1 MDFEKEMAMF
11 RYGVI
16 MPLRHG
22 NDERSLK
29 KRIGEQSTKIWTL
42 PNGRLRQFSC
52 STIEDWIYAYKRDG
66 MRGLTTGQRSDKG
79 DFREIGDEVRSY
91 IDKHISEYPQLK
103 ISIMINRMKAA
114 RVIIDNH
121 PSVSTIYR
129 YVKTIRPQKGAP
141 LKERRSFE
149 APYAGNL
156 WQTDI
161 MYGPYLPQLND
172 RGRWTK
178 KQTFLVAIID
188 DHSRLLCHGEFFF
201 KQDVLAYLSCLKT
214 ALHKRGIPEK
224 LYCDNGQVFLSVQ
237 VKRIMAELG
246 TIVLHT
252 QIRDCAAKG
261 KIERFFLTVRN
272 SFLNPLMALDK
283 PKKLEELNRKF
294 FKWSETEYN
303 LKRHSTINT
312 TPIERWMNT
321 AHKVRLFDI
330 NSEDETFYFETSRKV
345 KKDGTFSLDS
355 KIFETSWTLAGK
367 KITVKYDPFVPE
379 RPMVSYDNQDFG
391 RATPL
396 NRDFNNKLPGRK
408 KLQEDNKNDQ
418 P

>member
-16 MPLRHG
+16 TPLLHG

-29 KRIGEQSTKIWTL
+29 KRLNEQASKIWTL
-42 PNGRLRQFSC
+42 PQGKLRQFSS
-52 STIEDWIYAYKRDG
+52 STIEDWLYAYRRNG
-66 MRGLTTGQRSDKG
+66 MAGLTTGKRKDRG
-79 DFREIGDEVRSY
+79 HFREIGDDVRTY
-91 IDKHISEYPQLK
+91 IDKHICDYPQLK
-103 ISIMINRMKAA
+103 TSVMIKLMQADSAIREQL
-114 RVIIDNH
+114 

-129 YVKTIRPQKGAP
+129 YIKTIRPRKDTP
-141 LKERRSFE
+141 SKERRSFE

-161 MYGPYLPQLND
+161 MYGPYLPQLNE

-246 TIVLHT
+246 TTVLHT
-252 QIRDCAAKG
+252 QVRDCAAKG

-283 PKKLEELNRKF
+283 PKSLEQLNSKF
-294 FKWSETEYN
+294 WRWSEAEYN
-303 LKRHSTINT
+303 LKPHSAISG
-312 TPIERWMNT
+312 TPIERWMAS
-321 AHKVRLFDI
+321 AHKVRLFDL
-330 NSEDETFYFETSRKV
+330 NSANETFYFETTRKV
-345 KKDGTFSLDS
+345 KKDSTFSLDS
-355 KIFETSWTLAGK
+355 KIFETSWALVGK
-367 KITVKYDPFVPE
+367 KITVRYDPFVPE
-379 RPMVSYDNQDFG
+379 RPTVSYENQDFG

-396 NRDFNNKLPGRK
+396 NRQFNNKLPGRK
-408 KLQEDNKNDQ
+408 KHKENR
-418 P
+418 

>member
-1 MDFEKEMAMF
+1 MNFEKEMAMF

-16 MPLRHG
+16 TPLLHG

-29 KRIGEQSTKIWTL
+29 KRINDQAVKIWTL
-42 PNGRLRQFSC
+42 PQGSLRQFSC
-52 STIEDWIYAYKRDG
+52 NTIEDWLYAYRRDG
-66 MRGLTTGQRSDKG
+66 MAGLTTGKRKDRG
-79 DFREIGDEVRSY
+79 DFREIGDEVRAY

-103 ISIMINRMKAA
+103 TSVMIKLMQADSTIA
-114 RVIIDNH
+114 EQL

-129 YVKTIRPQKGAP
+129 YVKTILPQKNVP

-161 MYGPYLPQLND
+161 MYGPYLPQLNE
-172 RGRWTK
+172 RGKWTK

-246 TIVLHT
+246 TMVLHT

-272 SFLNPLMALDK
+272 SFLDPLMALDK
-283 PKKLEELNRKF
+283 PKKLEDLNCKF
-294 FKWSETEYN
+294 WKWGEAEYN
-303 LKRHSTINT
+303 IKQHSAING
-312 TPIERWMNT
+312 TPIERWLAS

-330 NSEDETFYFETSRKV
+330 NSANETFYFETTRKV

-355 KIFETSWTLAGK
+355 SIFETTWTLAGK

-379 RPMVSYDNQDFG
+379 RPVVSYENQDFG

-408 KLQEDNKNDQ
+408 KHKEDK
-418 P
+418 

>member
-11 RYGVI
+11 RYAVI
-16 MPLRHG
+16 TPLLHG

-29 KRIGEQSTKIWTL
+29 KRVHEQAAKIWTL
-42 PNGRLRQFSC
+42 PNGHLRQFSWG
-52 STIEDWIYAYKRDG
+52 TIEDWIYAYRRDG
-66 MRGLTTGQRSDKG
+66 MPGLTTGQRKDRG
-79 DFREIGDEVRSY
+79 DFREIGDDVRCY
-91 IDKHISEYPQLK
+91 IDKHIREYPRLK
-103 ISIMINRMKAA
+103 ISVMLNLMKAA
-114 RVIIDNH
+114 GVIIDNH
-121 PSVSTIYR
+121 PSASTIYR
-129 YVKTIRPQKGAP
+129 YVRTIRPLKGAP

-161 MYGPYLPQLND
+161 MYGPYLPKLND

-214 ALHKRGIPEK
+214 ALQKRGIPEK

-272 SFLNPLMALDK
+272 SFLDPLLALDA
-283 PKKLEELNRKF
+283 PKTLEELNRKF
-294 FKWSETEYN
+294 WKWSEEEYN
-303 LKRHSTINT
+303 LKRHSTIET
-312 TPIERWMNT
+312 SPVERWMNT
-321 AHKVRLFDI
+321 AHKVRLFNI
-330 NSEDETFYFETSRKV
+330 NSQDETFYFETSRKV

-355 KIFETSWTLAGK
+355 RIFETSWTLAGK
-367 KITVKYDPFVPE
+367 KVTIKYDPFVPE
-379 RPMVSYDNQDFG
+379 RPIVSYENQDFG

-408 KLQEDNKNDQ
+408 KHEDNQNDKS
-418 P
+418 